1 METPSAGGLYLHPS
15 RAGSR
20 TKTQDLLHSQW
31 GVPCHFLNSH
41 ASQTSEDQA

>member
-20 TKTQDLLHSQW
+20 TKTQDLLHSN
-31 GVPCHFLNSH
+31 GGALSLLKLACVP
-41 ASQTSEDQA
+41 DV